1 MIKVPQTSERP
12 TSERRLLV
20 LRHAKS
26 SWSKPEQPDIQRPL
40 NDRGRAAAKLMGK
53 KLRQEQVSVDILL
66 ASTATRVRETLDLLL
81 PAWHWDGPIIWE
93 KELYLASCETIIE
106 QVAALTDEW
115 HRVLV
120 VGHNPGLSELV
131 SFLTEQPTDMPTAAL
146 AILSGDHGDWATAL
160 RHRPW
165 RQLAFWKPKELE

>member
-1 MIKVPQTSERP
+1 MTKDPQATERP
-12 TSERRLLV
+12 QNERRLLV

-40 NDRGRAAAKLMGK
+40 NERGRAAAKLMGK
-53 KLRQEQVSVDILL
+53 KMRHEDVSVDILL

-81 PAWHWDGPIIWE
+81 PAWHWDGPIVWE
-93 KELYLASCETIIE
+93 KQLYLASRETLIA
-106 QVAALTDEW
+106 QLSALADQW
-115 HRVLV
+115 QSVLV

-131 SFLTEQPTDMPTAAL
+131 GYLTDQATDMPTAAL
-146 AILSGDHGDWATAL
+146 AILSSDQGDWPTAL

-165 RQLAFWKPKELE
+165 RQVAFWKPKELE